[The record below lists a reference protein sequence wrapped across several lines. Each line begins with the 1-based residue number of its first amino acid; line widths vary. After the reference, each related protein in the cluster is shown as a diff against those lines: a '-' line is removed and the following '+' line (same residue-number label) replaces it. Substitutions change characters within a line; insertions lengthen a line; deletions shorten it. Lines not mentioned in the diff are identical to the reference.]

1 MSKDVVKVD
10 EFEALA
16 KKKMPKMAFDYYASG
31 AEDEYT
37 LQQNRDAFSRIRLR
51 PRILVDVSSVN
62 TSTTVLGF
70 RIAMPIM
77 VAPAALH
84 KLAHPEGEVATARA
98 VSAADTIMIL
108 STTSSCS
115 MEEVAAAAPGVR
127 FFQLYV
133 YKDRQ
138 ISQHL
143 VRRAEDAG
151 FSALVLT
158 VDTPRLGRREA
169 DLKNKSIDQGTSVII
184 IFYTLV
190 VVFSQTGS
198 SMLASWADKLFD
210 RSLSWKDVKWLKS
223 ITKLPIILKGILNGE
238 DAILAVQ
245 AGAAGIMVSNHGA
258 RQLDYVP
265 PTISILEE
273 VVKAV
278 GGQVPVFVDGG
289 IRRGTDVFKAL
300 ALGASGVFVGRPS
313 VFGLAVDGEAG
324 VKKMLEMLRDELERT
339 MTLMGVCSVDQISRH
354 HVETEHEYN
363 NGCNCSHHMHSK
375 L

>member
-31 AEDEYT
+31 AEDEHT
-37 LQQNRDAFSRIRLR
+37 LQQNREAFSRIRLR

-133 YKDRQ
+133 YKDRK
-138 ISQHL
+138 ISEHL

-278 GGQVPVFVDGG
+278 GGQVPVFLDGG

-354 HVETEHEYN
+354 HVETEYEYK

>member
-169 DLKNKSIDQGTSVII
+169 DLKNKSVKTQFNPDLLMQ
-184 IFYTLV
+184 LV
-190 VVFSQTGS
+190 
-198 SMLASWADKLFD
+198 
-210 RSLSWKDVKWLKS
+210 
-223 ITKLPIILKGILNGE
+223 
-238 DAILAVQ
+238 
-245 AGAAGIMVSNHGA
+245 
-258 RQLDYVP
+258 
-265 PTISILEE
+265 
-273 VVKAV
+273 
-278 GGQVPVFVDGG
+278 
-289 IRRGTDVFKAL
+289 
-300 ALGASGVFVGRPS
+300 
-313 VFGLAVDGEAG
+313 
-324 VKKMLEMLRDELERT
+324 
-339 MTLMGVCSVDQISRH
+339 
-354 HVETEHEYN
+354 
-363 NGCNCSHHMHSK
+363 
-375 L
+375 